1 MSGGALTRREA
12 AARLAALWAAS
23 PLLQAQRAPKLRG
36 EPPGRIAP
44 ADELVNTHEFEPM
57 ARRKLASAVYETV
70 AETPRSG
77 FDRITFRPRMMVN
90 TTALD
95 LTTRLFGR
103 AMFAPIMAGP
113 IAHQKQFHA
122 DGESAMAEGASRA
135 KAVMILAGRSDAA
148 VERIAEKA
156 EAGLWGQVYATED
169 AAAALGRAR
178 RMVRAGCAAL
188 ALTVNPGQESAKQP
202 DWDFFNRIREAVSV
216 PLLLKGVMNL
226 DVARAAVEKG
236 ADGIVVSNHGAGA
249 GGAGGEPIAVLPE
262 IVRGLG
268 GETPVLIDGGFRRGS
283 DVLKA
288 LALGARA
295 VLVCRPAVWGLAAY
309 GTRGVRTVIELM
321 QTELARDM
329 AMCGTV
335 NVAAVGPQ
343 YVRIHR
349 APR

>member
-1 MSGGALTRREA
+1 MNGAALTRREA
-12 AARLAALWAAS
+12 AARLAALLAAS

-44 ADELVNTHEFEPM
+44 VDELVNTREFEPM
-57 ARRKLASAVYETV
+57 ARRKLASAVYQTV
-70 AETPRSG
+70 AETARGG

-95 LTTRLFGR
+95 LTAKLFGR
-103 AMFAPIMAGP
+103 EMFAPIVVGP
-113 IAHQKQFHA
+113 IARQQQFHA
-122 DGESAMAEGASRA
+122 EGEAAMAEGASQA
-135 KAVMILAGRSDAA
+135 KAVMMLAGRCDAP
-148 VERIAEKA
+148 VERVAEKA
-156 EAGLWGQVYATED
+156 EAGLWAQVYAVED
-169 AAAALGRAR
+169 AAAAAAR
-178 RMVRAGCAAL
+178 LRGMVRAGCAAAAITL
-188 ALTVNPGQESAKQP
+188 QPGPPAAQQP
-202 DWDFFNRIREAVSV
+202 NWDFFDRIRDAVSV

-226 DVARAAVEKG
+226 DLARAAAEHG
-236 ADGIVVSNHGAGA
+236 ADGIVVSNHGAGSDGPSA
-249 GGAGGEPIAVLPE
+249 EPIAALPE
-262 IVRGLG
+262 IARGLDG
-268 GETPVLIDGGFRRGS
+268 RIPLLIDGGFRRGG

-288 LALGARA
+288 LSLGASA

-309 GTRGVRTVIELM
+309 GARGARTVIELL

-335 NVAAVGPQ
+335 NLAAVGPQ